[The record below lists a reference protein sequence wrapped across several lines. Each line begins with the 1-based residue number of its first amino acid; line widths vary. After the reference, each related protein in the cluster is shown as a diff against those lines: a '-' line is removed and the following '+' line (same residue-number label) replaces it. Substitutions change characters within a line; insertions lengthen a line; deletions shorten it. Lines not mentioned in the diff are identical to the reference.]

1 MMSDDL
7 VKRLHDRRVCSPAQ
21 NSCCNDHVL
30 NQAADCI
37 EQLEAKLK
45 WAEISS
51 IQADRIEEL
60 QAQRNFA
67 QRQVV
72 AAEAKLARA
81 VSVLKFLDENYRLTW
96 CVTARAKMRTTLAE
110 LKGEIDDQRRI

>member
-81 VSVLKFLDENYRLTW
+81 VETLEFYAHVDDDQG
-96 CVTARAKMRTTLAE
+96 VIARRTLAE
-110 LKGEIDDQRRI
+110 LSSVSCANLKGETDD